1 MGSGAQRE
9 LVHDRFLL
17 LADCQ
22 PTDPDGLKVAEEDDV
37 NCKGVWLSV
46 DCAQASAVPILYMH
60 VRIVQSGAGKSDLQ
74 DERTNRSGPDTP
86 REWPKSSTQNS
97 PVYAA
102 PGAMSWAQEA
112 SHRTR
117 SGIMNERIQQ

>member
-1 MGSGAQRE
+1 MGSDAQRE

-86 REWPKSSTQNS
+86 SRHVTLSGRS
-97 PVYAA
+97 PLLRKTRPFMRLPARCLGFKKPVTGPVAA
-102 PGAMSWAQEA
+102 S
-112 SHRTR
+112 
-117 SGIMNERIQQ
+117 